1 MFLTVI
7 ETKCIEENEIHVST
21 EMFLQTNTF
30 FSLTIYEIK
39 IKVGSQSL
47 V

>member
-30 FSLTIYEIK
+30 FFSYNIRD
-39 IKVGSQSL
+39 QD
-47 V
+47 